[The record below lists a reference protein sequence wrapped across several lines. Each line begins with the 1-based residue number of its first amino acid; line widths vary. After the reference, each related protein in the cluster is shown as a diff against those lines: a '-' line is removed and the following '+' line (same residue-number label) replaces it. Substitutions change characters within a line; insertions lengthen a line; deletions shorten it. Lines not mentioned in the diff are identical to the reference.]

1 MFRERQVYAPEIPAG
16 LTDPVLLPLS
26 LPPPLTAGPK
36 QRAPCHAA
44 WPAKAE
50 IAPGLLSPRTQNPG
64 PSIQGDQRQRL
75 AIGWNGTTA
84 FTVG

>member
-1 MFRERQVYAPEIPAG
+1 LVGMFRGRQVYAPEIPAG
-16 LTDPVLLPLS
+16 LTDPVLLLLL

-50 IAPGLLSPRTQNPG
+50 IAPGLLSPRTQNPA
-64 PSIQGDQRQRL
+64 SR
-75 AIGWNGTTA
+75 AINDNGWQSARTA
-84 FTVG
+84 